1 MLHSVRSLSRSYHL
15 DSLIFRLSF
24 PGKIGRWVE
33 EGDDLEEGQGKM
45 RPVNYPFLPSA
56 PQVIYY
62 VPDLL
67 GLVATGRW
75 V

>member
-1 MLHSVRSLSRSYHL
+1 MEKRN
-15 DSLIFRLSF
+15 
-24 PGKIGRWVE
+24 
-33 EGDDLEEGQGKM
+33 DLEESQGKM

-67 GLVATGRW
+67 GLVGLRD
-75 V
+75 